1 MNKPWVKTKAFKKWK
16 SAVAKN
22 RTMKKSRNDND
33 MCKKDNFCKGAKDI
47 PRKLMPQI
55 YNANKF
61 AKVVKRRFG
70 VKTRKTCVKPR
81 NLKPSQNEINGEIV
95 DKIIETKKTH
105 NNPLVISE
113 DNYIVD
119 GHHRWAAAKKTK
131 PNKPVPVMIIKAPIN
146 DALGVAVATETKRE
160 AF

>member
-1 MNKPWVKTKAFKKWK
+1 MLRPWTKTKAFKKWK
-16 SAVAKN
+16 TDVAKN
-22 RTMKKSRNDND
+22 KTAKAPKRKND
-33 MCKKDNFCKGAKDI
+33 MCDTDNFCKGAKDI

-55 YNANKF
+55 YDAKKF
-61 AKVVKRRFG
+61 AKIVKRRFG
-70 VKTRKTCVKPR
+70 VKTRRTSKAPR

-95 DKIIETKKTH
+95 NKIIKTKKTH
-105 NNPLVISE
+105 NNPLVVSE

-131 PNKPVPVMIIKAPIN
+131 PNKPVPVMVIKAPIN
-146 DALGVAVATETKRE
+146 DALGVAVATETKRD